1 MRRYVA
7 VMTFREGG
15 RFEGG
20 RVRKSSGRRGGVAVG
35 GGVVGLIL
43 VVLISQLTG
52 VDLSGIVGGGD
63 GGGQDLGTIGECNA
77 EQANTDP
84 ECRLSATLQALDA
97 FWVAEASSIETTGF
111 EIPYAESFAGS
122 VDTACGT
129 ATSEIGPF
137 YCPPD
142 QGIYLDLGFFDVLR
156 SRFGASSGNLA
167 EMYVVAH
174 EYGHHIQNVTGYFD
188 RADRSGT
195 GEDSDSVRLELQ
207 ADCLAG
213 MWIGHAATVPDPDT
227 GVVFLEPISAE
238 ELRDA
243 LSAAAAVGDDR
254 IQSSAGGGIDPDSWT
269 HGSSE
274 QRQDWFTIGYERA
287 DFAAC
292 DTFEASSL

>member
-1 MRRYVA
+1 
-7 VMTFREGG
+7 MTFREGG
-15 RFEGG
+15 QFEGG
-20 RVRKSSGRRGGVAVG
+20 RVRRSAGRRGGVAVG
-35 GGVVGLIL
+35 GGLVGLIL
-43 VVLISQLTG
+43 VLVLSQVTG
-52 VDLSGIVGGGD
+52 MDLSGLVGGG
-63 GGGQDLGTIGECNA
+63 GGGGGSQDLGTIGECTA

-97 FWVAEASSIETTGF
+97 FWLPEAERLGVEAF
-111 EIPYAESFAGS
+111 EIPGAESFTGS

-129 ATSEIGPF
+129 ATSAVGPF

-156 SRFGASSGNLA
+156 SDFGASGGNLA

-174 EYGHHIQNVTGYFD
+174 EYGHHVQNVTGYFD

-213 MWIGHAATVPDPDT
+213 MWAGHAATVPDPDT
-227 GVVFLEPISAE
+227 GVIFLEPITAE
-238 ELRDA
+238 QLRDA

-254 IQSSAGGGIDPDSWT
+254 IQSSSGGSINPDAWT

-274 QRQDWFTIGYERA
+274 QRQEWFTIGYEQG

-292 DTFEASSL
+292 DTFEAGSL